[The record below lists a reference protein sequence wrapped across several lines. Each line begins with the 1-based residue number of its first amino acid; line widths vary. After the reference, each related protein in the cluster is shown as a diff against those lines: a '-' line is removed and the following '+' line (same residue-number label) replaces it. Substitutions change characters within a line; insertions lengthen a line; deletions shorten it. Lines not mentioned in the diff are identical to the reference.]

1 MKKAI
6 SLLSILVAT
15 NLPVSCGLLGC
26 GPFDERPIKIVSI
39 SAKIGSMND
48 RIFEEVISA
57 DFKRATI
64 RANVDKTVRVGHIK
78 KTIFSFYNVAYACS
92 QPFPSVQ
99 QLNSINITS
108 EKPLFFN
115 GIEYKSG
122 ENLNLLF
129 KILRFEEEISIEEFN
144 EFPDSY
150 YLLSGYGDDNILFQ
164 LISKPDAPVSQ
175 KVTIIFTFDDSLEY
189 QVLTPVFTVD

>member
-6 SLLSILVAT
+6 SLLSILVVT
-15 NLPVSCGLLGC
+15 NLPVSCGLFGC

-39 SAKIGSMND
+39 SAKIGSMSE
-48 RIFEEVISA
+48 RIFEEEVSA
-57 DFKRATI
+57 DFKIATI
-64 RANVDKTVRVGHIK
+64 RAKVDKTVRVGQIK
-78 KTIFSFYNVAYACS
+78 KTIFSFSNVAYACS
-92 QPFPSVQ
+92 PPPPPVQ

-115 GIEYKSG
+115 DIEYKSG

-129 KILRFEEEISIEEFN
+129 KILHFEEEISIEEFN

-164 LISKPDAPVSQ
+164 LKSKPDTPVSQ
-175 KVTIIFTFDDSLEY
+175 KFTFIFTFGDGLEY